1 MTNYNEAA
9 QTWLAAFLSEA
20 GAVAGTVHLHENGGL
35 RLAAAKN
42 IPEKVQ
48 DIVAWVPSGKGMA
61 GLALERGEPVQT
73 CNLQEDR
80 SGAVKP
86 GAKAVAAGAGV
97 ARPLRNEPGSILAV
111 VGAAFADDREI
122 GGGERERLQRPAA
135 SLVTLPGEIS
145 MHAGAVPVPRR

>member
-1 MTNYNEAA
+1 MSNPAA
-9 QTWLAAFLSEA
+9 QSWLAAFLSEA

-35 RLAAAKN
+35 RLAASQN

-48 DIVAWVPSGKGMA
+48 EIVAWVPCGKGMA

-86 GAKAVAAGAGV
+86 GARAVDARAAVALPV
-97 ARPLRNEPGSILAV
+97 RNQHGSIVAV

-122 GGGERERLQRPAA
+122 EGAELERLQHASA
-135 SLVTLPGEIS
+135 SLATLTEGIS
-145 MHAGAVPVPRR
+145 I